1 MCDNS
6 YTRADLEQLTK
17 DLLGIT
23 ELPFQIKRQIRDFT
37 VERGYSYK
45 GIARALCFL
54 VDVKQFDLRASYQQY
69 GIGIVKNVYIDAQN
83 HFERLRQEKEKQLQ
97 RQQEIILAANNN
109 SHRIYCGRGD
119 AKKKIHK
126 KGIDISSL

>member
-54 VDVKQFDLRASYQQY
+54 VDVKHIDLRATYQQY
-69 GIGIVKNVYIDAQN
+69 GIGIVKNVYIEAQN
-83 HFERLRQEKEKQLQ
+83 HYEKLRQNKEKQKQ
-97 RQQEIILAANNN
+97 RQQEIILAANN
-109 SHRIYCGRGD
+109 SSQKIYCGKGD
-119 AKKKIHK
+119 AKKKIRK
-126 KGIDISSL
+126 RGIDISSL